1 MIKLRRVLAP
11 ALVLCACAAASAR
24 AQEATLPVHFEARV
38 GAGIPVGDFG
48 DGAAP
53 GWAVG
58 ITARADLKP
67 GVELYAGYDHFAFQA
82 DESLDN
88 DPTADINVDDDGVRA
103 GLRSNFA
110 VARVAGAAPWLE
122 AGVIVNHTK
131 LRATSAGESASI
143 DSDWMVGFEGG
154 AGLSFP
160 ISPMLS
166 LTPGVRYRQHR
177 ARFTDNGLDGPGSV
191 TTRYFAVDF
200 GVNFRL

>member
-1 MIKLRRVLAP
+1 MILLRRLLAP
-11 ALVLCACAAASAR
+11 ALVLSAVAATTAR
-24 AQEATLPVHFEARV
+24 AQATLPIGFEARV

-58 ITARADLKP
+58 ITARAPLKP
-67 GVELYAGYDHFAFQA
+67 GVALYAGYDHFAFQA
-82 DESLDN
+82 DSSLDS
-88 DPTADINVDDDGVRA
+88 DPDADINIDDDGVRA
-103 GLRSNFA
+103 GLRSSFA
-110 VARVAGAAPWLE
+110 VTRIAGAAPWLE
-122 AGVIVNHTK
+122 AGVIVNHTR
-131 LRATSAGESASI
+131 LRASSGGASASI

-154 AGLSFP
+154 AGLSFA
-160 ISPMLS
+160 INPMLA

-191 TTRYFAVDF
+191 TTSYFAVDL

>member
-1 MIKLRRVLAP
+1 MTRLRRLLAP
-11 ALVLCACAAASAR
+11 ALALCAGTTTAAR
-24 AQEATLPVHFEARV
+24 AQAALPVSFEARV

-58 ITARADLKP
+58 ITARGALKP
-67 GVELYAGYDHFAFQA
+67 GVELYGGYDHFAFNT
-82 DESLDN
+82 DES
-88 DPTADINVDDDGVRA
+88 VDDDPEADVNIDDDGFRA

-110 VARVAGAAPWLE
+110 VTRVGGASPWLE

-131 LRATSAGESASI
+131 LRASSGGASASF

-160 ISPMLS
+160 INSMLA

-191 TTRYFAVDF
+191 TTSYFAVDI